1 MINHY
6 IRKLQIRDKL
16 IMLNLLI
23 TGIIFLLAAI
33 VLFITVYVSYRDLL
47 LHDLTAQVKIL
58 AINSTASLTF
68 NDQKAAAE
76 TLGALKASPNI
87 ECAVIYNRDG
97 SVFAEYWRPGE
108 RKVPLPPPSRNDSH
122 FYSEDD
128 LNIMHGIVLDG
139 ERIGTIFLRSDMQKL
154 YTLMK
159 QHLAITLLTLL
170 VVFALAHVLMSK
182 WQSVITEPIF
192 NLLQSMKTVSREKNY
207 AFKARVFGE
216 DEIGSLAEGFNEML
230 EQIQHRDEKLRADLE
245 RRIRTEQ
252 ALSESEERLKTIL
265 ETIQAG
271 VLIIDPETHTIVEAN
286 SIACNLIGAVKDR
299 IVGSECWQYVC
310 PAEKNKCPIT
320 DLGQTVDNAERLLLE
335 ASGEQRPII
344 KTVTPILLGG
354 KPHLL
359 ESFIDNTERKRA
371 EDEILR
377 LNKELEWTVEE
388 RTGQLLEAQEELVRK
403 EKLAILGQLSGSVG
417 HELRNPLGVMNN
429 AIYFLKTVM
438 TGADETVKEYLDI
451 IKQEIDTS
459 QRIITDLLDF
469 ARTKPPQ
476 KRAVQVRQLLEE
488 SLSRCTLPENVE
500 VRSEVEDRLLPLMVD
515 PLQAG
520 QVFQN
525 LITNG
530 IQAMSDGGVLKI
542 CARSVQGPGAKVQ
555 GSDKKGAGT
564 GPDFIEISVA
574 DTGAGIS
581 PENMKMLFQPLFTT
595 KAKGI
600 GLGLT
605 VCRNLTEANGGRI
618 AVESEMG
625 TGTRFVVLLP
635 TGG

>member
-1 MINHY
+1 MINNFLK
-6 IRKLQIRDKL
+6 KLQIKDKL

-33 VLFITVYVSYRDLL
+33 ALFITEYLSYKDLL

-58 AINSTASLTF
+58 AINSTAPLTF
-68 NDQKAAAE
+68 NDQKAAGE

-87 ECAVIYNRDG
+87 EFAIIYNRDG

-108 RKVPLPPPSRNDSH
+108 RKVPLTPPTQDDRH

-159 QHLAITLLTLL
+159 QHLAVTLLTLL
-170 VVFALAHVLMSK
+170 IVFAIAHVLMSK
-182 WQSVITEPIF
+182 WQTVITEPIF
-192 NLLQSMKTVSREKNY
+192 NLLQSMKTVSRDKNY
-207 AFKARVFGE
+207 ALKARVFSE

-230 EQIQHRDEKLRADLE
+230 EQIQHRDEKLRADIE

-271 VLIIDPETHTIVEAN
+271 VLIIDPETHLIVQAN
-286 SIACNLIGAVKDR
+286 SIACDWIGAVKER
-299 IVGSECWQYVC
+299 IVGTECWQHVC

-320 DLGQTVDNAERLLLE
+320 DLGQTVDNAERLLVE

-377 LNKELEWTVEE
+377 LNKELEWTVKE
-388 RTGQLLEAQEELVRK
+388 RTGQLLEAQEELVRQ

-476 KRAVQVRQLLEE
+476 KRVVMVRELMEK
-488 SLSRCTLPENVE
+488 SLVRCAFPENVE
-500 VRSEVEDRLLPLMVD
+500 LRSELPDNLPDLKAD
-515 PLQAG
+515 PLQMG
-520 QVFQN
+520 QVLQN

-530 IQAMSDGGVLKI
+530 IQAMPEGGVLNI
-542 CARSVQGPGAKVQ
+542 SARCVQESGFKVQ
-555 GSDKKGAGT
+555 GSDNKSVET
-564 GPDFIEISVA
+564 STDLIEISVA
-574 DTGAGIS
+574 DTGSGIS
-581 PENMKMLFQPLFTT
+581 PENMKKLFQPLFTT

-625 TGTRFVVLLP
+625 KGTRFAVLLP

>member
-6 IRKLQIRDKL
+6 IKKLQIRDKL

-33 VLFITVYVSYRDLL
+33 VLFITEYASYKDLL

-68 NDQKAAAE
+68 NDQKAAGE
-76 TLGALKASPNI
+76 TLVALKASPNI
-87 ECAVIYNRDG
+87 ECAIIYDRDG

-108 RKVPLPPPSRNDSH
+108 RKGALPPPSPDDRH

-128 LNIMHGIVLDG
+128 LNIMHGIELDG

-170 VVFALAHVLMSK
+170 VVFAIAHVLMSK

-192 NLLQSMKTVSREKNY
+192 NLLQSMKTVSRDKNY
-207 AFKARVFGE
+207 ALKARVFSE

-230 EQIQHRDEKLRADLE
+230 EQIQHRDEKLRADIE
-245 RRIRTEQ
+245 RRISTEQ

-271 VLIIDPETHTIVEAN
+271 VLIIDPETHLIVEAN
-286 SIACNLIGAVKDR
+286 SIACTWIGAVKER
-299 IVGSECWQYVC
+299 IVGSECWQHVC
-310 PAEKNKCPIT
+310 PSEKGKCPIT
-320 DLGQTVDNAERLLLE
+320 DLGHTVDNAERLLLE

-371 EDEILR
+371 EEEILR

-388 RTGQLLEAQEELVRK
+388 RTGQLLEAQEELVRQ

-469 ARTKPPQ
+469 ARTKTPQ
-476 KRAVQVRQLLEE
+476 KRAVPVRELLET
-488 SLSRCTLPENVE
+488 SLVRCALPENV
-500 VRSEVEDRLLPLMVD
+500 VIRSEVEENLQSLMVD
-515 PLQAG
+515 PLQMG

-525 LITNG
+525 LISNG
-530 IQAMSDGGVLKI
+530 IQAMPNGGALCLSARQAEIERGFVEI
-542 CARSVQGPGAKVQ
+542 CVTDS
-555 GSDKKGAGT
+555 
-564 GPDFIEISVA
+564 
-574 DTGAGIS
+574 GAGIS
-581 PENMKMLFQPLFTT
+581 PENMKKLFQPLFTT

-605 VCRNLTEANGGRI
+605 VCRNLTEANNGRI

-625 TGTRFVVLLP
+625 KGTRFVVLLP